1 MSEPISPDD
10 RAVGQPERLH
20 PLFLLNGLGES
31 LRGLVGAYAF
41 VAYLVVSGRLATAL
55 MVAIALLAIAIVG
68 VILYWTRFE
77 FRVGENEIRI
87 DSGILSRRH
96 RSIPFDRIHD
106 VDITQGPVARLLGL
120 AEVKFET
127 GGGTAGPNSEEGVLP
142 AITLERAQEIR
153 ALVRATRRAVA
164 APTQPSG
171 GEQEDLVYALSTGRL
186 LLAGVFNF
194 SLAVFAGLIG
204 LTQTFGDALGFD
216 PLSESFWRKTLSASD
231 PLADYI
237 LAHRL
242 VAVVAGSSLL
252 LFLGLATGIVRT
264 TLREWGFR
272 LDRIEAGLRRR
283 RGLLTR
289 TDVTLPVRRAQAVI
303 LRSGPVRDTFNWI
316 QVRLQSLARDEGGSG
331 DHVLA
336 PLATM
341 AEANRILA
349 ELGWQGLAGDVQWRR
364 VSKAFVWMQFA
375 ALTPLLLL
383 AGLLILL
390 LLLLSSTTAPVAA
403 DPFFSTVVP
412 LLFIALLALCGIGAA
427 ILFRWLA
434 WRRTAFALDGDRLLI
449 RSGWWRRRLVVL
461 PTARIQSIDYAE
473 NFVTRWF
480 DAASLHFGVAG
491 GTLRGE
497 IIPAILRTD
506 ARTLRD
512 ELLVSLA

>member
-20 PLFLLNGLGES
+20 PLFLLNGLGGS

-55 MVAIALLAIAIVG
+55 LVAIGFLAISIVG

-142 AITLERAQEIR
+142 AITLERAEQIR
-153 ALVRATRRAVA
+153 ALVRASRSPA
-164 APTQPSG
+164 APAAETS
-171 GEQEDLVYALSTGRL
+171 GEQEELVYALSPGRL

-231 PLADYI
+231 PIADYI

-242 VAVVAGSSLL
+242 VAIVAGSSLL

-272 LDRIEAGLRRR
+272 LDRTEAGLRRR

-303 LRSGPVRDTFNWI
+303 LRSGPVRDTFNWT

-336 PLATM
+336 SLATKT
-341 AEANRILA
+341 EADRILA
-349 ELGWQGLAGDVQWRR
+349 ELGWQGLAGDVHWRR
-364 VSKAFVWMQFA
+364 VSKAYVWMQLV
-375 ALTPLLLL
+375 ALAPFLLL
-383 AGLLILL
+383 AGLVIIFILV
-390 LLLLSSTTAPVAA
+390 STDAAA
-403 DPFFSTVVP
+403 DPLFATVAP
-412 LLFIALLALCGIGAA
+412 LLFVAVLAFGGIGAA

-480 DAASLHFGVAG
+480 GAASLHFGVAG
-491 GTLRGE
+491 GTFRGE
-497 IIPAILRTD
+497 IIPAIPRME